1 MFRLST
7 TTALDSVEAGGPFLW
22 TILSVMVFFFSVC
35 FKPFSWPILSHN
47 FMSMYMYSESL
58 SLYLCTY
65 LNWIYIILFEFHFQ
79 EQIDFLVN
87 IHLPLGEMNVVCR
100 IIPLDN

>member
-7 TTALDSVEAGGPFLW
+7 TTALDLVEAGGPFLW

-47 FMSMYMYSESL
+47 FMSTCIKGL
-58 SLYLCTY
+58 SPSTY
-65 LNWIYIILFEFHFQ
+65 VHTSIEFILFCLNFISKNKLIFGKHSFT
-79 EQIDFLVN
+79 LKVN
-87 IHLPLGEMNVVCR
+87 ECGM
-100 IIPLDN
+100 